1 MCISHLK
8 VEVCCD
14 SEEWATGQ
22 LALGL
27 IFFRIQNIAGILKG
41 LGDVAWS
48 YSTCTLLD
56 AYLPKVIKRAMR
68 GGRLYLSELTLQ
80 NEYLSKIDFQH
91 NIGDKRFRSN
101 KRKEEH
107 SKMRKHAHEFG
118 ARRKCIR
125 LSAVV
130 RVQRSLQQ

>member
-27 IFFRIQNIAGILKG
+27 IFFRIPNIAGILKG

-48 YSTCTLLD
+48 YSICTLLD
-56 AYLPKVIKRAMR
+56 AYLPKVIEGTR
-68 GGRLYLSELTLQ
+68 GGLYSSELALK
-80 NEYLSKIDFQH
+80 NEYLSKIDF
-91 NIGDKRFRSN
+91 
-101 KRKEEH
+101 
-107 SKMRKHAHEFG
+107 
-118 ARRKCIR
+118 
-125 LSAVV
+125 
-130 RVQRSLQQ
+130 